1 MSRARE
7 VILILE
13 RSRAYGRRLIRG
25 IVRYAKTHDPWLFH
39 MEPEF
44 YRHSPRRPQDWITSL
59 QADGIIAHLGDG
71 RAIRSV
77 MGLGVPAI
85 ITSIREPAAQTHA
98 IETDDEAIGRMA
110 VDYFL
115 GRGFHHFAYCGFDE
129 MHWSKRRGESF
140 RRTVTEAGRDIRVYE
155 QPRRRNLRTGE
166 DEEPFLTDW
175 LRSLPRPTALLTC
188 NDDRGR
194 QVLIACRAARLEV
207 PDDIAILGV
216 DDDEF
221 VCETTHPQLSSIN
234 LGVEAAGYAAA
245 TLLGDLMTE
254 PKRNRDNERIVI
266 SPLYV
271 AERQSTDVLAT
282 KDREVAAA
290 LRFIRERVREMVQ
303 VSDVARA
310 VGLSVR
316 TLQQRFSK
324 VTGHSVH
331 DEIKRTRVD
340 HMARLLV
347 STNFSIT
354 EIARLFQCAEVNN
367 ISRYFRQQTGLT
379 PSQYRKTHSVR

>member
-1 MSRARE
+1 MPQTRE
-7 VILILE
+7 VILVLE

-44 YRHSPRRPQDWITSL
+44 YRHSPQHPQAWITSL

-71 RAIRSV
+71 RVLKNV
-77 MGLGVPAI
+77 MDLRIPAI
-85 ITSIREPAAQTHA
+85 ITSIREPIAQTHA
-98 IETDDEAIGRMA
+98 IESNDEAIGRMA

-115 GRGFHHFAYCGFDE
+115 GRGFHHFAYCGFDG

-140 RRTVTEAGRDIRVYE
+140 RRTVTQAGREICVYE
-155 QPRRRNLRTGE
+155 QPRRKNLRTAE
-166 DEEPFLTDW
+166 DEQPFLVDW
-175 LRSLPRPTALLTC
+175 LRSLPKPTALLTC

-194 QVLIACRAARLEV
+194 QVLITCKTARLKV

-245 TLLGDLMTE
+245 VLLRDLMAE
-254 PKRNRDNERIVI
+254 PKLDREKERITV

-290 LRFIRERVREMVQ
+290 LRFIREHVRETVQ
-303 VSDVARA
+303 VRNIAEA
-310 VGLSVR
+310 AGLSR
-316 TLQQRFSK
+316 RALQQRFSK
-324 VTGHSVH
+324 VTGHPVH
-331 DEIKRTRVD
+331 DEIKRSRVD
-340 HMARLLV
+340 HMARMLT
-347 STNFSIT
+347 STNLSIT

-379 PSQYRKTHSVR
+379 PSQYRKMHSIR